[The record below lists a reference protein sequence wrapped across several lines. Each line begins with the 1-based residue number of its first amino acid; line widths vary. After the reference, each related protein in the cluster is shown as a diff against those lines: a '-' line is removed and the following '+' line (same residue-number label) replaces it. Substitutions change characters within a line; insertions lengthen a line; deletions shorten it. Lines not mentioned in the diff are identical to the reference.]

1 MLALLAVPRLR
12 LYFLSTLISSL
23 GDYALW
29 LAAGV
34 WVKEL
39 THSTSQSGLAILSM
53 VIGSCFS
60 PATGIVVDR
69 YRRKPLL
76 LGGNAI
82 IGLVVLLLLFVHDA
96 RQVWLIYLVM
106 FLYGVVGSLISSA
119 DTALLPQL
127 APEELL
133 GAANGLSQA
142 LIQGLRLVTP
152 TIGIGLLALYGG
164 SALTVLDAATFGV
177 GIICWSFIKVDEP
190 EPLPQGTAWLGET
203 TAGFAYLVKNPV
215 LRQLTVAMAIA
226 IFGVGFFETLGMA
239 ISTVGL
245 HHSPSWVGVIVTSMG
260 VTGTIGGLTVGL
272 MTKRIGSGLLC
283 ALGLGLT
290 SISSLVMA
298 VPDDAAVVG
307 ASALIGLS
315 LPWIIASA
323 MTIMQQN
330 TPSELM
336 GRVVGADGFVV
347 TIAQSIGI
355 GAGAA
360 LISVFYYRTLC
371 YFVAA
376 VTLLS
381 SIFLATRV
389 EQRRQM
395 KNDGGNGG
403 EVAAVGGADSL
414 VLGT

>member
-39 THSTSQSGLAILSM
+39 THSTSQSGLAILCM
-53 VIGSCFS
+53 VIGSCFA
-60 PATGIVVDR
+60 PATGIIVDR

-76 LGGNAI
+76 LMGNAA
-82 IGLVVLLLLFVHDA
+82 IGLIVLLLLFVHDA
-96 RQVWLIYLVM
+96 QQVWLIYLVM
-106 FLYGVVGSLISSA
+106 FMYGVVGSLIGSA

-133 GAANGLSQA
+133 GAANGFTQA
-142 LIQGLRLVTP
+142 LVQGLRLVTP

-164 SALTVLDAATFGV
+164 SALAILDAATFGV
-177 GIICWSFIKVDEP
+177 GIICWSFIKVEEP
-190 EPLPQGTAWLGET
+190 EPRPQGSDWRGET
-203 TAGFAYLVKNPV
+203 TAGFAFLIKTPI
-215 LRQLTVAMAIA
+215 LRQLTVAMAVA
-226 IFGVGFFETLGMA
+226 IFGVGFYETLGMA

-245 HHSPSWVGVIVTSMG
+245 HHSPTWVGVIVTSMG
-260 VTGTIGGLTVGL
+260 VTGVIGGLSVGW
-272 MTKRIGSGLLC
+272 MTKRTGSGMLC

-290 SISSLVMA
+290 SLSSLVLA
-298 VPDDAAVVG
+298 VPSDAAVVG

-315 LPWIIASA
+315 LPWIMASA

-330 TPSELM
+330 TPGELM
-336 GRVVGADGFVV
+336 GRVAGADGFVV
-347 TIAQSIGI
+347 TIAQSLGI
-355 GAGAA
+355 ALGAA

-371 YFVAA
+371 YLVAA
-376 VTLLS
+376 ITLVS
-381 SIFLATRV
+381 TVFLATRP
-389 EQRRQM
+389 EQRKQM
-395 KNDGGNGG
+395 KKDGGDGG
-403 EVAAVGGADSL
+403 AETVVGGADPLALS
-414 VLGT
+414 T